1 MRPSVVLLG
10 FVLGTA
16 VSVMFSLVGVAV
28 IFLVLGPKYP
38 RIEAE
43 ADSLL
48 VSLAFFGALTVFA
61 ALSFYGVLK
70 QRRWRAAAIA
80 PLIVNLVRTGW
91 CYWAEWRG
99 TPGGPC
105 PRRSCVAGSTGRLV
119 ISFADALPR
128 SASVER
134 ARVVRIEF
142 DPVRSRPGAR
152 RHGRRAPGQDIAR
165 RGRRARRTHRAL
177 ASGAHQSAQKLQHR
191 V

>member
-48 VSLAFFGALTVFA
+48 VSLAFFGALTVLA

-80 PLIVNLVRTGW
+80 PLIVNLVLIGW
-91 CYWAEWRG
+91 YYWPE
-99 TPGGPC
+99 
-105 PRRSCVAGSTGRLV
+105 
-119 ISFADALPR
+119 
-128 SASVER
+128 
-134 ARVVRIEF
+134 
-142 DPVRSRPGAR
+142 
-152 RHGRRAPGQDIAR
+152 
-165 RGRRARRTHRAL
+165 
-177 ASGAHQSAQKLQHR
+177 
-191 V
+191 